1 MSIFATIRCHEIKI
15 PYWPAVAAFLLGRGD
30 PDCLIGPRR
39 GRYSP
44 TDRHYHSYQGRRRLA
59 DSSRCPR
66 IHLRSGGRNTPDSGA
81 RVLSL
86 RRSRAHRRLPFPLL
100 GAATKPGNRQFPLP
114 GCGRIRSGKRRSGPR
129 QVGAPAPSW
138 PAPLHASDY
147 PRQQPTEPEQG
158 PTETPTKTALPARM
172 KVESEGP
179 RQTIPAASTPV
190 AVTTLGPAPTPEPG
204 TIPGTAASV
213 PKAVSISS
221 GKLRARITDALDRE
235 DLQQVKSLC
244 KEAMVTDAAL
254 AEFCGIVF
262 FIQPEPSQ
270 AAARA
275 AGSVDLGIEESKSCK
290 AKGTISPGSAR
301 LRLRHNTCPRCL

>member
-129 QVGAPAPSW
+129 QGRRTRAQ
-138 PAPLHASDY
+138 L
-147 PRQQPTEPEQG
+147 
-158 PTETPTKTALPARM
+158 AR
-172 KVESEGP
+172 
-179 RQTIPAASTPV
+179 
-190 AVTTLGPAPTPEPG
+190 
-204 TIPGTAASV
+204 
-213 PKAVSISS
+213 
-221 GKLRARITDALDRE
+221 
-235 DLQQVKSLC
+235 
-244 KEAMVTDAAL
+244 
-254 AEFCGIVF
+254 
-262 FIQPEPSQ
+262 
-270 AAARA
+270 AAARERLSPPA
-275 AGSVDLGIEESKSCK
+275 TDGAGARTHRDADENCLACEDEGRVRGTSTNDTGCIDTGCRHDAGSGADTRAGDHTRDSCFRPQGGINIIRKTTRAYHRC
-290 AKGTISPGSAR
+290 PGQGR
-301 LRLRHNTCPRCL
+301 LATGQVSL